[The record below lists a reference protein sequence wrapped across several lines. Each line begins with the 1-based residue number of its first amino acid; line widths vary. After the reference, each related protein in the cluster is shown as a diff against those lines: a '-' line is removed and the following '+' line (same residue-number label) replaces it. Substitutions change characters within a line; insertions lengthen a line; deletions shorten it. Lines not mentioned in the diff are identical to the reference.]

1 MTTSAFGEKEYDD
14 TTFRELELAGATID
28 GIRFRDCS
36 FVRCNFSAATLTHC
50 RFSDCEFVDCN
61 LSLARLAGSG
71 FSGVGF
77 TDCKLVGI
85 DWTVAH
91 WPAVRMAGALAFT
104 RCALNDST
112 FFGLDLRELKVI
124 DCRAVDVDFT
134 EARCEDADFSRP
146 DLRDSLFRKTRL
158 ARANFAE
165 ARNYRIDVFD
175 NDIKQ
180 AKFSLPE
187 AVSLL
192 YSLDIELEE

>member
-1 MTTSAFGEKEYDD
+1 MTTPAFDAKEYDD
-14 TTFRELELAGATID
+14 TAFRNLELAGTVID

-36 FVRCNFSAATLTHC
+36 FARCDFSAATLARC

-61 LSLARLAGSG
+61 LSLARLTGSG

-85 DWTVAH
+85 DWTAAH
-91 WPAVRMAGALAFT
+91 WPTVRMAGALAFV
-104 RCALNDST
+104 RCALNDSS
-112 FFGLDLRELKVI
+112 FFGLDLRELKAI
-124 DCRAVDVDFT
+124 DCRAIDVDFT
-134 EARCEDADFSRP
+134 EACCEDADFSHT

-175 NDIKQ
+175 NDIKR
-180 AKFSLPE
+180 ARFALPE

-192 YSLDIELEE
+192 HGLDIELE